1 VIVYIGQCDQIKMAN
16 GDIIEINPPV
26 PLGIC
31 AQRGLVT
38 AATRQ
43 DLAAGRLLNPPPGA
57 AFERITSVDYIRNRP
72 QPDGSAQRLWM
83 HDVTNTEC
91 ALSTFGPVFRHV
103 GAPAYVCPSP
113 PGDFICGG

>member
-1 VIVYIGQCDQIKMAN
+1 MITFVGLCDQVKLAN
-16 GDIIEINPPV
+16 GDILEISPPV

-38 AATRQ
+38 AGTRQ
-43 DLAAGRLLNPPPGA
+43 DLARGRLLTAEPGA
-57 AFERITSVDYIRNRP
+57 TFERITSVDYIRDRRDHN
-72 QPDGSAQRLWM
+72 GGLQRLWM
-83 HDVTNTEC
+83 HDVENTEC
-91 ALSTFGPVFRHV
+91 AFSAFGPVFRHV